1 MLAILLT
8 MVQALAAFA
17 PAPSAGP
24 PVSTHASTQASDPAP
39 HEDLLVRAR
48 TRMAAEQRCVV
59 DPSLTDITVCG
70 LRQAD
75 RFRVPLATHTADR
88 RDMVAERR
96 AALVHARTAMEDMG
110 PFLVGG
116 GATGVRATV
125 GFGPGEGSGTV
136 SAGGM
141 RTPAP

>member
-8 MVQALAAFA
+8 MVQTLAASPPAA
-17 PAPSAGP
+17 PTAL
-24 PVSTHASTQASDPAP
+24 TQSSDPAP
-39 HEDLLVRAR
+39 HKDLLARAR
-48 TRMAAEQRCVV
+48 TLMAAEQRCVI
-59 DPSLTDITVCG
+59 DPASTDITVCG

-88 RDMVAERR
+88 SDLVAEGR
-96 AALVHARTAMEDMG
+96 AALVHARTPMEDMG

-116 GATGVRATV
+116 GATGVRVTV
-125 GFGPGEGSGTV
+125 AFGPGEGSGSV
-136 SAGGM
+136 AAGGM

>member
-8 MVQALAAFA
+8 MVQTPAALP
-17 PAPSAGP
+17 PATPTAL
-24 PVSTHASTQASDPAP
+24 TQPFDPAP

-59 DPSLTDITVCG
+59 DPSVTDITVCG

-88 RDMVAERR
+88 RDMVAEGR
-96 AALVHARTAMEDMG
+96 AALVHARTPMEDMG

-125 GFGPGEGSGTV
+125 AFGPGEGSGNV
-136 SAGGM
+136 AAGGM